1 MKSFKQFITE
11 EKEEIIIPKV
21 HMWAALLSG
30 DYGQIEAAL
39 RSPHHTKEHIDWAM
53 KHKEAW
59 VVRAALQSPHHTKEH
74 VDWAMKHSYVH
85 VLRAAL
91 ESPHHT
97 KEHVDLAMK
106 HRDSNVVAAAL
117 HSPHATKEQ
126 ITDVVEKWSD
136 KQYSVGGWLAYQA
149 QSELD
154 RRNNESQQ
162 S

>member
-1 MKSFKQFITE
+1 MKSFKEFITE

-30 DYGQIEAAL
+30 DHRQIEAAL
-39 RSPHHTKEHIDWAM
+39 FSPNASKEHIDWAM
-53 KHKEAW
+53 KHRDSD
-59 VVRAALQSPHHTKEH
+59 VVTLALKS
-74 VDWAMKHSYVH
+74 
-85 VLRAAL
+85 R
-91 ESPHHT
+91 HHT

>member
-21 HMWAALLSG
+21 HIWGALLSG

-39 RSPHHTKEHIDWAM
+39 RSPHHTE
-53 KHKEAW
+53 
-59 VVRAALQSPHHTKEH
+59 
-74 VDWAMKHSYVH
+74 
-85 VLRAAL
+85 
-91 ESPHHT
+91 
-97 KEHVDLAMK
+97 EHVDLGIG
-106 HRDSNVVAAAL
+106 HRDSYVVTTAL

-126 ITDVVEKWSD
+126 ITDVIEKWSD
-136 KQYSVGGWLAYQA
+136 KPFDYGGWLADEA
-149 QSELD
+149 QRELD